1 MISFQAQH
9 SSKRKMSKTFFNISA
24 FFFFY
29 FSIIGVWVI
38 FLPKMLHDIAYTP
51 AQIGIIF
58 SIPPLMRFLTP
69 FFFLKLFSLSQK
81 VLHVTLIMMLFCIP
95 FLYLTIHDF
104 ALFALANIFFGISFG
119 LVLPYIETYALT
131 VLAKERYGKARL
143 FGSIGFTIVALV
155 LAQVFSNDIGLHF
168 IAFNVIL
175 SAIFAY
181 LISQDDSHF
190 SNQTTHHDTPFSLK
204 KHIPLWVSIFLM
216 QVGFGAFY
224 SFFTIYETDHGISLE
239 TVSFLWSFG
248 VLCEIVLFY
257 YQAHI
262 IKFNL
267 LLLIKL
273 TIMITAIRWM
283 ILYLFPDSLTLAY
296 LSQSLHA
303 FGFALYHT
311 ATLSYLYELY
321 TDKKLAAQFYY
332 GFGFGLGGF
341 IGSLVAGYFY
351 GENLFL
357 SASLI
362 TFLALIIIVFNKREV
377 NSLH

>member
-1 MISFQAQH
+1 MH
-9 SSKRKMSKTFFNISA
+9 SAFFNISA

-38 FLPKMLHDIAYTP
+38 FLPQMLHNIHYTP
-51 AQIGIIF
+51 KEIGIIL

-81 VLHVTLIMMLFCIP
+81 ILHITLVMMLLSIP

-104 ALFALANIFFGISFG
+104 TLFAMANIFFGISFG
-119 LVLPYIETYALT
+119 LVLPYIETYSLT
-131 VLAKERYGKARL
+131 VLAKERYGRARL
-143 FGSIGFTIVALV
+143 FGSIGFTIVALL
-155 LAQVFSNDIGLHF
+155 LAKIFSNEIGLHF
-168 IAFNVIL
+168 IAFNVII
-175 SAIFAY
+175 AAFFAY
-181 LISQDDSHF
+181 IISQDENHF
-190 SNQTTHHDTPFSLK
+190 DNKKREVQNHFSLK
-204 KHIPLWVSIFLM
+204 AHLPLWISIFLM

-224 SFFTIYETDHGISLE
+224 SFFTIYETAHGISLE
-239 TVSFLWSFG
+239 TVSYLWSFG

-262 IKFNL
+262 IKFDL
-267 LLLIKL
+267 FMIIKL
-273 TIMITAIRWM
+273 SIMITAIRWM
-283 ILYLFPDSLTLAY
+283 ILYLFPSSLPLAY

-321 TDKKLAAQFYY
+321 SDKKLAAQFYY

-341 IGSLVAGYFY
+341 VGSLVAGVFY
-351 GENLFL
+351 GEYLFL
-357 SASLI
+357 SAALI
-362 TFLALIIIVFNKREV
+362 TFGALFILFKRE
-377 NSLH
+377 

>member
-1 MISFQAQH
+1 MNKQ
-9 SSKRKMSKTFFNISA
+9 FFNISA

-29 FSIIGVWVI
+29 FSIVGVWVI
-38 FLPKMLHDIAYTP
+38 FLPKMLHNIDYSP
-51 AQIGIIF
+51 EQIGIIF

-69 FFFLKLFSLSQK
+69 FFFLKLFTLSRK
-81 VLHVTLIMMLFCIP
+81 VLHITLIMMLLCVP
-95 FLYLTIHDF
+95 FLYFTIHDF
-104 ALFALANIFFGISFG
+104 KLFALANVFFGVSFG
-119 LVLPYIETYALT
+119 LVLPYMETYSLT

-155 LAQVFSNDIGLHF
+155 LAQIFSNDIGLHF
-168 IAFNVIL
+168 IAFNVFFAL
-175 SAIFAY
+175 LFAY
-181 LISQDDSHF
+181 IISQDETHF
-190 SNQTTHHDTPFSLK
+190 SNKKEQTKTHFSLGE
-204 KHIPLWVSIFLM
+204 HLPLWVSIFLM

-224 SFFTIYETDHGISLE
+224 SFFTIYETEHGISLQ

-267 LLLIKL
+267 LNIIKF
-273 TIMITAIRWM
+273 TIFITAVRWM
-283 ILYLFPDSLTLAY
+283 MLYLFPESLWLAY

-303 FGFALYHT
+303 FSFALYHT

-321 TDKKLAAQFYY
+321 HDKKLASQFYY

-341 IGSLVAGYFY
+341 MGSLIAGYFY
-351 GENLFL
+351 GEYLFL
-357 SASLI
+357 SASVI
-362 TFLALIIIVFNKREV
+362 TFLAFSILFVKSSSSKQAI
-377 NSLH
+377 

>member
-1 MISFQAQH
+1 MHKS
-9 SSKRKMSKTFFNISA
+9 FFNISA

-38 FLPKMLHDIAYTP
+38 FLPQMLHDIHYTP
-51 AQIGIIF
+51 TQIGIIF

-69 FFFLKLFSLSQK
+69 FFFLKLFSLSQR
-81 VLHVTLIMMLFCIP
+81 VLHLTLIMMLFCIP

-104 ALFALANIFFGISFG
+104 TLFALANIFFGVSFG

-131 VLAKERYGKARL
+131 VLAKERYGRARL
-143 FGSIGFTIVALV
+143 FGSIGFTIIALV

-168 IAFNVIL
+168 ITFNVVF

-181 LISQDDSHF
+181 IISQDDGHF
-190 SNQTTHHDTPFSLK
+190 SNQKEHHDKPFLLRS
-204 KHIPLWVSIFLM
+204 HIPLWISIFLM

-239 TVSFLWSFG
+239 VVSFLWSFG
-248 VLCEIVLFY
+248 VLCEIILFY
-257 YQAHI
+257 YQAHLIKWNLFNI
-262 IKFNL
+262 IKF
-267 LLLIKL
+267 
-273 TIMITAIRWM
+273 TIMITAIRWI
-283 ILYLFPDSLTLAY
+283 ILYLFPDTLWLTY

-321 TDKKLAAQFYY
+321 HDKKLAAQFYY

-341 IGSLVAGYFY
+341 VGSLVAGYFY
-351 GENLFL
+351 GEYLFL
-357 SASLI
+357 VSALI
-362 TFLALIIIVFNKREV
+362 TLFAFFVLFMRNTHKEALV
-377 NSLH
+377 